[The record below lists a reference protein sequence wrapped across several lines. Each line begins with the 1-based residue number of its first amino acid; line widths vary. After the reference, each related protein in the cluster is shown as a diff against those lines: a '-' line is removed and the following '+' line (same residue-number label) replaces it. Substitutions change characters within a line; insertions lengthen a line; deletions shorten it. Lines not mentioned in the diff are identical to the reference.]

1 MSSLTES
8 TKLILKNYGQPAS
21 IAGVAPTLD
30 YRFALDRSNIEAV
43 SLTNKLNIVRA
54 ATAAVNGPTG
64 YLQLIGANTARFN
77 HNLTTSQS
85 LGLLVEESRR
95 NRVLHSVPSSTT
107 WSVADGASITTNA
120 TAAPDGSH
128 TAALITFPI
137 GPVPRVTVLT
147 ELGTEAVF
155 QTVWV
160 RAVTGTVTI
169 RVGNDSDYGVNQV
182 IGSEWTQVQVSY
194 PQSSNSAGLYC
205 SNPAQTA
212 QFYAWGMQ
220 MENGLFP
227 TSYIPT
233 NGSYVTRTE
242 SATINGTGVITGVYT
257 MIEKPAGCAVINGTN
272 IDIVPGYTA
281 ERVMVF
287 PALLTN
293 DQITAIRSLM

>member
-1 MSSLTES
+1 MSPLTEP
-8 TKLILKNYGQPAS
+8 TKLILKNYVLPTT

-107 WSVADGASITTNA
+107 WSVADGASIATNA
-120 TAAPDGSH
+120 AAAPDGSR

-137 GPVPRVTVLT
+137 GPVPRATVLT
-147 ELGTEAVF
+147 ELGTGAVF

-169 RVGNDSDYGVNQV
+169 RVGNASDFGLNRV

-194 PQSSNSAGLYC
+194 PQSSNSAGIYC
-205 SNPAQTA
+205 SNPVQTA

-220 MENGLFP
+220 MENGSFP

-233 NGSYVTRTE
+233 SGSYVTRTE
-242 SATINGTGVITGVYT
+242 SATINGAGVLTGIYT
-257 MIEKPAGCAVINGTN
+257 MVEKPAGCAVINGSN
-272 IDIVPGYTA
+272 IEIVLGYTA

-287 PALLTN
+287 PASLTN
-293 DQITAIRSLM
+293 DQITAIRNIM